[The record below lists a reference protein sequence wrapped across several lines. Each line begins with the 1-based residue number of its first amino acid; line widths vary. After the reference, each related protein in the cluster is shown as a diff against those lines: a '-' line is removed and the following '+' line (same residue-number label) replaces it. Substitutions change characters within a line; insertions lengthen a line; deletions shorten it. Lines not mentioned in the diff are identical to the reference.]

1 MNPMSSNHFPSDAF
15 KSNVYSLSII
25 KSSLET
31 DFFQTKTNYVFRF
44 QYSLINFLLFNCI
57 FVGLFLKSCLSF
69 SNRIHCVD
77 KYYLCNIF
85 NQECVIGYVRRVS
98 RQIRLNIEGVDMRS
112 SSKLKNIDSK
122 YIRVR
127 MWERF
132 AHLCYM
138 HQGSAVSVTMLL
150 SHLCYMRQGSTVS
163 VATCTLLS
171 DASRPDCGCHRTI
184 HRSLSHSSGA
194 TELFR
199 RVSHIRQVPVVAGT
213 ELFTRISHM
222 PQIPVVAGMELFT
235 GISHMPQIPVVAA
248 TELSLGI
255 PQMH

>member
-1 MNPMSSNHFPSDAF
+1 M
-15 KSNVYSLSII
+15 NVYSLSII
-25 KSSLET
+25 KLSLET
-31 DFFQTKTNYVFRF
+31 DFLQTKANYVFPF

-57 FVGLFLKSCLSF
+57 FVGFFLKSCLSF
-69 SNRIHCVD
+69 SNMIHCVD

-85 NQECVIGYVRRVS
+85 NQECVIGCVRRVF

-112 SSKLKNIDSK
+112 SSKLKNIDRK

-127 MWERF
+127 LWERF

-138 HQGSAVSVTMLL
+138 H
-150 SHLCYMRQGSTVS
+150 QGSTVS

-171 DASRPDCGCHRTI
+171 DASRPDYSCHRTI

-213 ELFTRISHM
+213 KLFTR
-222 PQIPVVAGMELFT
+222 
-235 GISHMPQIPVVAA
+235 ISHMPQIPVVAA